1 MTCQSRTIRSPLSPL
16 TQSNPHTLLCSLP
29 LTRCSSPLHTP
40 PLIPYL
46 TCLPPLSPPIRL
58 PRLQQD
64 RVSLQNPP
72 GLAQGLNNNSS
83 NSNNNNSSSPN
94 LQLSRPQQHGCW
106 PLNKLSIIN
115 SLAGRPA

>member
-29 LTRCSSPLHTP
+29 LTPCSSPLHTP

-46 TCLPPLSPPIRL
+46 TCLPPLSPPTRL

-72 GLAQGLNNNSS
+72 GLARVLNSSS
-83 NSNNNNSSSPN
+83 NSNNSSSHN
-94 LQLSRPQQHGCW
+94 LQLNRHLRRGC
-106 PLNKLSIIN
+106 
-115 SLAGRPA
+115 